1 MNIYEI
7 AILMTGWL
15 GTCVWFYTLG
25 VNTGYTDGRR
35 AVRQQVE
42 QANKVRA

>member
-7 AILMTGWL
+7 GILMCGWVL
-15 GTCVWFYTLG
+15 SCVWFYTMG
-25 VNTGYTDGRR
+25 INTGYTDGRR
-35 AVRQQVE
+35 AVRAQLD